1 LVAAGDECLGDRV
14 HVRDDALAADVEK
27 ARIVGGEVGRHLGAH
42 ALEHQLDEL
51 RGGLLHPRRQLAH
64 PAIQGQHDAILG
76 PRDTGFAG
84 FGKSVAPSC

>member
-1 LVAAGDECLGDRV
+1 
-14 HVRDDALAADVEK
+14 LAAEFVV
-27 ARIVGGEVGRHLGAH
+27 ATGAGGEVGRHLGAH

-51 RGGLLHPRRQLAH
+51 RGGLLHPRRHLAH

-84 FGKSVAPSC
+84 FEKSVAPTC